1 MKRRSVWA
9 LGLVAVASCA
19 LALGLRAAQDPAPPA
34 AAPAAAAGPK
44 IAPSRV
50 THVTVYQT
58 NALVTREVEVPE
70 GAGLTELVVSPM
82 PAQTEDG
89 SLYAEGSDGLRVLTA
104 RYRSRAILEDPREE
118 VRKLHAQLVEL
129 QREGQRLQS
138 EAAVIQQNLQLL
150 ANLEK
155 FTGANLQHQTEK
167 GTLNSDAILS
177 LTKYV
182 MDMRADKAPALVAV
196 QQKLQDNKE
205 QIDFKQ
211 RQLREQSAG
220 RSRTERDAMIVVDVP
235 KGVRGKVR
243 LHYLVQS
250 ASWHPQYKFR
260 AGNGNGNGKQP
271 VQLEYMAAVR
281 QQSGEDW
288 RDVAL
293 TLSTAQPML
302 NAAPPELSML
312 EVAVAPM
319 AGQPG
324 AGPGGPGGLAPM
336 PVPPGRA
343 SLPADAFRAQQ
354 QEARRQALMLY
365 NAAPQPQAGQAKVGE
380 GK

>member
-1 MKRRSVWA
+1 
-9 LGLVAVASCA
+9 
-19 LALGLRAAQDPAPPA
+19 
-34 AAPAAAAGPK
+34 K

-104 RYRSRAILEDPREE
+104 RYRSRAILEDTGEE

-196 QQKLQDNKE
+196 QQKIQDNQE
-205 QIDFKQ
+205 
-211 RQLREQSAG
+211 EV
-220 RSRTERDAMIVVDVP
+220 E
-235 KGVRGKVR
+235 
-243 LHYLVQS
+243 VQ
-250 ASWHPQYKFR
+250 
-260 AGNGNGNGKQP
+260 
-271 VQLEYMAAVR
+271 
-281 QQSGEDW
+281 
-288 RDVAL
+288 
-293 TLSTAQPML
+293 
-302 NAAPPELSML
+302 
-312 EVAVAPM
+312 
-319 AGQPG
+319 
-324 AGPGGPGGLAPM
+324 
-336 PVPPGRA
+336 
-343 SLPADAFRAQQ
+343 
-354 QEARRQALMLY
+354 
-365 NAAPQPQAGQAKVGE
+365 QPQRRKEADGGE
-380 GK
+380 RHG